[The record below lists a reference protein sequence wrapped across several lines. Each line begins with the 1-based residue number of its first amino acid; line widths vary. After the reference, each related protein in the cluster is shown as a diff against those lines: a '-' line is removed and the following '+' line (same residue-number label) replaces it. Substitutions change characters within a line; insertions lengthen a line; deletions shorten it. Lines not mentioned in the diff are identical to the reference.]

1 MAAHGSAFPI
11 AKLAL
16 NNSVPPILMASLR
29 MGLVLIILI
38 PFWRFRI
45 PNKKY
50 FLPLLAFS
58 ISMGVMVYVFMNLSL
73 YHSSIISPIIVG
85 SQFSPIKSLA
95 TLPMALSI
103 VGVAIFAIF
112 AAKLMSI
119 IGRRAGF
126 IFASVGSSLAALM
139 AAYSII
145 IESFLLFNLGCFLL
159 GAGVAFSHQ
168 YRFAA
173 VETVSKDMAPKAIS
187 IILLAGI
194 GSAFIGPNLAN
205 ISKEIIPEHLYA
217 GSYIA
222 LAILTLSSTIFLLF
236 YKDNHKPNNFVKKD
250 TRSYFELISQ
260 PRFLQALIA
269 SAFAYAVMSFLMT
282 ATPISMHV
290 MEKISLSKTGLVI
303 QLHIAA
309 MFLPSLIT
317 GNLIKKFGHSK
328 IMYAGVVLFSITILT
343 SLFEQNFVN
352 YLTALVFL
360 GFGWNF
366 LFISGTSLL
375 VLTYKEDEKFK
386 AQGFNDLIVYSIQAV
401 ASLSAG
407 IFLNLTS
414 WKTMNL
420 ICIIFLIIIVISTLR
435 ADFKEKK

>member
-1 MAAHGSAFPI
+1 MNKNLWLLILSQIFAFTAAPVTVFLSG
-11 AKLAL
+11 
-16 NNSVPPILMASLR
+16 
-29 MGLVLIILI
+29 II
-38 PFWRFRI
+38 
-45 PNKKY
+45 
-50 FLPLLAFS
+50 
-58 ISMGVMVYVFMNLSL
+58 
-73 YHSSIISPIIVG
+73 G

-103 VGVAIFAIF
+103 VGIAIFAIF
-112 AAKLMSI
+112 AAQLMSI

-126 IFASVGSSLAALM
+126 ILASIGSSLASLM

-145 IESFLLFNLGCFLL
+145 IESFLLFNLGSFLL
-159 GAGVAFSHQ
+159 GAAVAFSHQ

-173 VETVSKDMAPKAIS
+173 VETVNKDMAPKAIS

-194 GSAFIGPNLAN
+194 GSAFIGPNVAN
-205 ISKEIIPEHLYA
+205 FTKEIIPEHLYA

-222 LAILTLSSTIFLLF
+222 LAILTLTSTIFLFF
-236 YKDNHKPNNFVKKD
+236 YKDNHKQKDQVKKS
-250 TRSYFELISQ
+250 TRSYLELISH

-290 MEKISLSKTGLVI
+290 MEKISLSKTGFVI

-309 MFLPSLIT
+309 MFLPSLVT
-317 GNLIKKFGHSK
+317 GNLIRKFGHSK
-328 IMYAGVVLFSITILT
+328 IMYAGVALFLITILI
-343 SLFEQNFVN
+343 SLFEQNFIN
-352 YLTALVFL
+352 YLIALIFL

-375 VLTYKEDEKFK
+375 VLSYREDEKFK
-386 AQGFNDLIVYSIQAV
+386 AQGFNDLIVYSIQAI

-407 IFLNLTS
+407 VFLTLTS

-420 ICIIFLIIIVISTLR
+420 ICLIFLAIIILSTLR
-435 ADFKEKK
+435 ADFLNKKKPQQL

>member
-1 MAAHGSAFPI
+1 MNKNLWLLILSQIFAFTAAPVTVFLSG
-11 AKLAL
+11 
-16 NNSVPPILMASLR
+16 
-29 MGLVLIILI
+29 II
-38 PFWRFRI
+38 
-45 PNKKY
+45 
-50 FLPLLAFS
+50 
-58 ISMGVMVYVFMNLSL
+58 
-73 YHSSIISPIIVG
+73 G

-103 VGVAIFAIF
+103 VGIAIFAFF
-112 AAKLMSI
+112 AAKIMSI

-126 IFASVGSSLAALM
+126 ILASVGSSLASLM
-139 AAYSII
+139 ASYSII

-173 VETVSKDMAPKAIS
+173 VETVNKDMAPKAIS

-205 ISKEIIPEHLYA
+205 ISKEIISDHLYA
-217 GSYIA
+217 GSYVA

-236 YKDNHKPNNFVKKD
+236 YEDNHRPSNFVKKN
-250 TRSYFELISQ
+250 TRSYLELIGQ

-269 SAFAYAVMSFLMT
+269 SSFAYAVMSFLMT

-290 MEKISLSKTGLVI
+290 MEKISLAKTGLVI

-328 IMYAGVVLFSITILT
+328 IMYSGVLLFSITILT
-343 SLFEQNFVN
+343 SLFEQNFIN
-352 YLTALVFL
+352 YLIALIFL

-375 VLTYKEDEKFK
+375 VLSYKEEEKFK
-386 AQGFNDLIVYSIQAV
+386 AQGFNDLIVYTVQAI

-407 IFLNLTS
+407 IFISLTS

-420 ICIIFLIIIVISTLR
+420 VCIIFLIIIIISTFR
-435 ADFKEKK
+435 ADLKQRI

>member
-1 MAAHGSAFPI
+1 MNKNLWLLILSQIFAFTAAPVTVFLSGIIGS
-11 AKLAL
+11 K
-16 NNSVPPILMASLR
+16 
-29 MGLVLIILI
+29 
-38 PFWRFRI
+38 
-45 PNKKY
+45 
-50 FLPLLAFS
+50 
-58 ISMGVMVYVFMNLSL
+58 
-73 YHSSIISPIIVG
+73 
-85 SQFSPIKSLA
+85 FSPIKSLA

-103 VGVAIFAIF
+103 VGIAIFAIF
-112 AAKLMSI
+112 AAKVMSI

-126 IFASVGSSLAALM
+126 IFASIGSSISSLL

-145 IESFLLFNLGCFLL
+145 IESFILFNFSCFLL

-173 VETVSKDMAPKAIS
+173 VETVKKDMAPKAIS

-194 GSAFIGPNLAN
+194 GSAFIGPNVAN
-205 ISKEIIPEHLYA
+205 ITKEFIAKHLYA

-222 LAILTLSSTIFLLF
+222 LAVLTLISTIFLIF
-236 YKDNHKPNNFVKKD
+236 YKDGHQSNKITKKT
-250 TRSYFELISQ
+250 TRSYSELVSQ

-290 MEKISLSKTGLVI
+290 MEKISLTKTGLVI

-309 MFLPSLIT
+309 MFLPSLVT

-328 IMYAGVVLFSITILT
+328 IMYGGVVLFSITILT
-343 SLFEQNFVN
+343 SLFEQNLTN
-352 YLTALVFL
+352 YLIALVFL

-375 VLTYKEDEKFK
+375 VLSYRENEKFK
-386 AQGFNDLIVYSIQAV
+386 AQGFNDLIVYSIQAI

-407 IFLNLTS
+407 VFLTLTS

-420 ICIIFLIIIVISTLR
+420 VCIIFLVLIILSTLR
-435 ADFKEKK
+435 ADLKKRN

>member
-1 MAAHGSAFPI
+1 MNKNLWLLILSQIFAFTAAPVTVFLSGIIGSE
-11 AKLAL
+11 LT
-16 NNSVPPILMASLR
+16 
-29 MGLVLIILI
+29 
-38 PFWRFRI
+38 
-45 PNKKY
+45 
-50 FLPLLAFS
+50 
-58 ISMGVMVYVFMNLSL
+58 
-73 YHSSIISPIIVG
+73 
-85 SQFSPIKSLA
+85 PIKSLA

-103 VGVAIFAIF
+103 VGIAIFAIF
-112 AAKLMSI
+112 AAKIMNT
-119 IGRRAGF
+119 IGRRLGF
-126 IFASVGSSLAALM
+126 IFASIGSSFSSLL

-145 IESFLLFNLGCFLL
+145 IESFILFNLGCFLL
-159 GAGVAFSHQ
+159 GATVAFSHQ

-173 VETVSKDMAPKAIS
+173 VETVKKEMAPKAIS

-205 ISKEIIPEHLYA
+205 ITKSAIAEHLYA

-222 LAILTLSSTIFLLF
+222 LAVLTLTSTIFLIF
-236 YKDNHKPNNFVKKD
+236 YKDGHKPNKVAGRK

-290 MEKISLSKTGLVI
+290 MEKISLTKTGFVI

-317 GNLIKKFGHSK
+317 GNLINKFGHSK
-328 IMYAGVVLFSITILT
+328 IMHAGVVLFSITILT
-343 SLFEQNFVN
+343 SLFEQNFIN
-352 YLTALVFL
+352 YLIALIFL

-375 VLTYKEDEKFK
+375 VLSYKENEKFK
-386 AQGFNDLIVYSIQAV
+386 AQGFNDLIVYSIQAIS
-401 ASLSAG
+401 SLSAG
-407 IFLNLTS
+407 VFLTLTS
-414 WKTMNL
+414 WKIMNVF
-420 ICIIFLIIIVISTLR
+420 CIIFLIIIVFSTLR
-435 ADFKEKK
+435 ADFKEKKTP

>member
-1 MAAHGSAFPI
+1 MNKNLWLLILSQIFAFTAAPVTVFLSG
-11 AKLAL
+11 
-16 NNSVPPILMASLR
+16 
-29 MGLVLIILI
+29 II
-38 PFWRFRI
+38 
-45 PNKKY
+45 
-50 FLPLLAFS
+50 
-58 ISMGVMVYVFMNLSL
+58 
-73 YHSSIISPIIVG
+73 G

-103 VGVAIFAIF
+103 VGVAIFAMF
-112 AAKLMSI
+112 AAKVMSI
-119 IGRRAGF
+119 IGRRSGF
-126 IFASVGSSLAALM
+126 IFASIGSSLASLL

-145 IESFLLFNLGCFLL
+145 IQSFLLFNLACFLI

-173 VETVSKDMAPKAIS
+173 VETVKKDMAPKAIS

-205 ISKEIIPEHLYA
+205 ISKEIVPQHLYA
-217 GSYIA
+217 GSYFA
-222 LAILTLSSTIFLLF
+222 LAALTLTSTVFLLF
-236 YKDNHKPNNFVKKD
+236 YKDGHKENNIVSKT
-250 TRSYFELISQ
+250 TRNYFELISQ

-282 ATPISMHV
+282 ATPISMHI
-290 MEKISLSKTGLVI
+290 MEKISLAKTGFVI

-328 IMYAGVVLFSITILT
+328 IMHAGVLLFLITILL
-343 SLFEQNFVN
+343 SLFEQNFIN
-352 YLTALVFL
+352 YLIALIFL
-360 GFGWNF
+360 GLGWNF

-375 VLTYKEDEKFK
+375 VLSYKEEEKFK
-386 AQGFNDLIVYSIQAV
+386 AQGFNDLIVYSVQAA

-407 IFLNLTS
+407 IFINLTS
-414 WKTMNL
+414 WKIMNL
-420 ICIIFLIIIVISTLR
+420 VCVIFLVTIVISTIR
-435 ADFKEKK
+435 ADFKVGK

>member
-1 MAAHGSAFPI
+1 MNKNLWLLILSQIFAFTAAPVTVFLSG
-11 AKLAL
+11 
-16 NNSVPPILMASLR
+16 
-29 MGLVLIILI
+29 II
-38 PFWRFRI
+38 
-45 PNKKY
+45 
-50 FLPLLAFS
+50 
-58 ISMGVMVYVFMNLSL
+58 
-73 YHSSIISPIIVG
+73 G

-112 AAKLMSI
+112 AAKVMSI
-119 IGRRAGF
+119 IGRRVGF

-236 YKDNHKPNNFVKKD
+236 YKDNHKPNNFVKKN

-290 MEKISLSKTGLVI
+290 MEKISLVKTGLVI

-420 ICIIFLIIIVISTLR
+420 ICIIFLIIIFISTLR

>member
-1 MAAHGSAFPI
+1 LGHVYG
-11 AKLAL
+11 
-16 NNSVPPILMASLR
+16 R
-29 MGLVLIILI
+29 Q
-38 PFWRFRI
+38 
-45 PNKKY
+45 
-50 FLPLLAFS
+50 
-58 ISMGVMVYVFMNLSL
+58 VYVLMNKNLWLLILSQIFAFTAAPVTVFL
-73 YHSSIISPIIVG
+73 SGIIG

-112 AAKLMSI
+112 AAKVMSI

-407 IFLNLTS
+407 IFLNLTN

>member
-1 MAAHGSAFPI
+1 
-11 AKLAL
+11 
-16 NNSVPPILMASLR
+16 
-29 MGLVLIILI
+29 
-38 PFWRFRI
+38 
-45 PNKKY
+45 
-50 FLPLLAFS
+50 
-58 ISMGVMVYVFMNLSL
+58 
-73 YHSSIISPIIVG
+73 
-85 SQFSPIKSLA
+85 
-95 TLPMALSI
+95 
-103 VGVAIFAIF
+103 
-112 AAKLMSI
+112 
-119 IGRRAGF
+119 
-126 IFASVGSSLAALM
+126 
-139 AAYSII
+139 
-145 IESFLLFNLGCFLL
+145 
-159 GAGVAFSHQ
+159 
-168 YRFAA
+168 
-173 VETVSKDMAPKAIS
+173 
-187 IILLAGI
+187 
-194 GSAFIGPNLAN
+194 
-205 ISKEIIPEHLYA
+205 
-217 GSYIA
+217 
-222 LAILTLSSTIFLLF
+222 
-236 YKDNHKPNNFVKKD
+236 
-250 TRSYFELISQ
+250 
-260 PRFLQALIA
+260 
-269 SAFAYAVMSFLMT
+269 MSFLMT

-309 MFLPSLIT
+309 MFLPSLIA

-328 IMYAGVVLFSITILT
+328 IMNAGVVLFSIAILT

-352 YLTALVFL
+352 YLIALVFL

>member
-1 MAAHGSAFPI
+1 MNKNLWLLILSQIFAFTAAPVTVFLSG
-11 AKLAL
+11 
-16 NNSVPPILMASLR
+16 
-29 MGLVLIILI
+29 II
-38 PFWRFRI
+38 
-45 PNKKY
+45 
-50 FLPLLAFS
+50 
-58 ISMGVMVYVFMNLSL
+58 
-73 YHSSIISPIIVG
+73 G
-85 SQFSPIKSLA
+85 SQLSPIKSLA

-103 VGVAIFAIF
+103 VGIAIFAIF
-112 AAKLMSI
+112 AAKVMSI

-126 IFASVGSSLAALM
+126 IFASILSSLSSLL
-139 AAYSII
+139 AAYAII
-145 IESFLLFNLGCFLL
+145 IESFILFNFSCFLL

-173 VETVSKDMAPKAIS
+173 VETVKKNMAPKAIS

-205 ISKEIIPEHLYA
+205 VSKEIISEHLYA
-217 GSYIA
+217 GSYFA
-222 LAILTLSSTIFLLF
+222 LAALTLTSTIFLMF
-236 YKDNHKPNNFVKKD
+236 YKDKHNSNDISKKNK
-250 TRSYFELISQ
+250 RSYLELVSQ

-269 SAFAYAVMSFLMT
+269 SAFAYAVMAFLMT

-290 MEKISLSKTGLVI
+290 MEKISLSKTGFVI

-309 MFLPSLIT
+309 MFLPSLVT

-328 IMYAGVVLFSITILT
+328 IMNAGVALFSVTILF

-352 YLTALVFL
+352 YLVALIFL

-375 VLTYKEDEKFK
+375 VLSYREDEKFK
-386 AQGFNDLIVYSIQAV
+386 AQGFNDLIVYSIQAI

-407 IFLNLTS
+407 VFLTLTS
-414 WKTMNL
+414 WKIMNL
-420 ICIIFLIIIVISTLR
+420 ICLIFLAIIILTTLR
-435 ADFKEKK
+435 ADFRERR

>member
-1 MAAHGSAFPI
+1 MNKNLWLLILSQIFAFTAAPVTVFLSGIIGS
-11 AKLAL
+11 K
-16 NNSVPPILMASLR
+16 
-29 MGLVLIILI
+29 
-38 PFWRFRI
+38 
-45 PNKKY
+45 
-50 FLPLLAFS
+50 
-58 ISMGVMVYVFMNLSL
+58 
-73 YHSSIISPIIVG
+73 
-85 SQFSPIKSLA
+85 FSPIKSLA

-103 VGVAIFAIF
+103 VGIAIFAIF
-112 AAKLMSI
+112 ASKVMSI

-126 IFASVGSSLAALM
+126 MFASIGSSLSSLL

-145 IESFLLFNLGCFLL
+145 IESFILFNFACFLL

-173 VETVSKDMAPKAIS
+173 VETVKKDMAPKAIS

-194 GSAFIGPNLAN
+194 GSAIIGPNAAN
-205 ISKEIIPEHLYA
+205 FSKEIIAEHLYA
-217 GSYIA
+217 GSYIV
-222 LAILTLSSTIFLLF
+222 LAALTLTSTIFLLF
-236 YKDNHKPNNFVKKD
+236 YKDGHKPNNVNKKNS
-250 TRSYFELISQ
+250 RSYLELIAQ

-269 SAFAYAVMSFLMT
+269 SAFAYAVMAFLMT

-290 MEKISLSKTGLVI
+290 IEKISLTKTGLVI

-309 MFLPSLIT
+309 MFLPSLVT

-328 IMYAGVVLFSITILT
+328 IMYGGVALFSITILT
-343 SLFEQNFVN
+343 SLFEQNLTN
-352 YLTALVFL
+352 YLIALVFL

-375 VLTYKEDEKFK
+375 VLSYRENEKFK
-386 AQGFNDLIVYSIQAV
+386 AQGFNDLIVYSIQAI

-407 IFLNLTS
+407 VFLTLTS

-420 ICIIFLIIIVISTLR
+420 VCIIFLVLIILSTLR
-435 ADFKEKK
+435 ADFKERK

>member
-1 MAAHGSAFPI
+1 MNKNLWLLILSQIFAFTAAPVTVFLSG
-11 AKLAL
+11 
-16 NNSVPPILMASLR
+16 
-29 MGLVLIILI
+29 II
-38 PFWRFRI
+38 
-45 PNKKY
+45 
-50 FLPLLAFS
+50 
-58 ISMGVMVYVFMNLSL
+58 
-73 YHSSIISPIIVG
+73 G

-103 VGVAIFAIF
+103 VGTAIFAIF

-126 IFASVGSSLAALM
+126 IFASVGTSIISLI
-139 AAYSII
+139 AAYSIV
-145 IESFLLFNLGCFLL
+145 IESFILFNLACFFI

-173 VETVSKDMAPKAIS
+173 VETVEKEMAPKAIS

-205 ISKEIIPEHLYA
+205 ISKEVIPQHLYV

-222 LAILTLSSTIFLLF
+222 LAALTLTSTIFLLF
-236 YKDNHKPNNFVKKD
+236 YKDGHKKNNIIEKSS
-250 TRSYFELISQ
+250 RSYFELISQ

-290 MEKISLSKTGLVI
+290 MEKISLTKTGFVI

-328 IMYAGVVLFSITILT
+328 IMYAGVVLFSITILL
-343 SLFEQNFVN
+343 SLFEQNFWN
-352 YLTALVFL
+352 YLIALIFL
-360 GFGWNF
+360 GLGWNF

-375 VLTYKEDEKFK
+375 VLSYREEEKFK
-386 AQGFNDLIVYSIQAV
+386 AQGFNDLIVYTVQAI

-407 IFLNLTS
+407 VFISLSS

-420 ICIIFLIIIVISTLR
+420 VCIIFLVIIIISTLR
-435 ADFKEKK
+435 ADFKQKKPQ

>member
-1 MAAHGSAFPI
+1 MNKNLWLLILSQIFAFTAAPVTVFLSG
-11 AKLAL
+11 
-16 NNSVPPILMASLR
+16 
-29 MGLVLIILI
+29 II
-38 PFWRFRI
+38 
-45 PNKKY
+45 
-50 FLPLLAFS
+50 
-58 ISMGVMVYVFMNLSL
+58 
-73 YHSSIISPIIVG
+73 G

-103 VGVAIFAIF
+103 VGIAIFAIF
-112 AAKLMSI
+112 AAKVMSI

-126 IFASVGSSLAALM
+126 IFASILSSLSSLL

-145 IESFLLFNLGCFLL
+145 IESFIVFNFSCFLL

-173 VETVSKDMAPKAIS
+173 VETVKKNMAPKAIS

-205 ISKEIIPEHLYA
+205 ISKEIFPEHLYA

-222 LAILTLSSTIFLLF
+222 LSILTLTSTIFLFF
-236 YKDNHKPNNFVKKD
+236 YKDGHKPNRVNNKIS
-250 TRSYFELISQ
+250 RSYLELISQ
-260 PRFLQALIA
+260 PRFLQALVA

-290 MEKISLSKTGLVI
+290 MEKINLTKTGFVI

-328 IMYAGVVLFSITILT
+328 IMYSGVILFSITILS
-343 SLFEQNFVN
+343 SLFEQNFIN
-352 YLTALVFL
+352 YLIALIFL

-375 VLTYKEDEKFK
+375 VLSYREDEKFK
-386 AQGFNDLIVYSIQAV
+386 AQGFNDLIVYSIQAA

-407 IFLNLTS
+407 IFLTLTS

-420 ICIIFLIIIVISTLR
+420 ICIIFLITIILSTLR
-435 ADFKEKK
+435 ADFKERK

>member
-1 MAAHGSAFPI
+1 MNKNLWLLILSQIFAFTAAPVTVFLSG
-11 AKLAL
+11 
-16 NNSVPPILMASLR
+16 
-29 MGLVLIILI
+29 II
-38 PFWRFRI
+38 
-45 PNKKY
+45 
-50 FLPLLAFS
+50 
-58 ISMGVMVYVFMNLSL
+58 
-73 YHSSIISPIIVG
+73 G

-112 AAKLMSI
+112 AAKIMSI
-119 IGRRAGF
+119 IGRKAGF
-126 IFASVGSSLAALM
+126 IIASVGSSLAALM

-145 IESFLLFNLGCFLL
+145 IESFILFNLGCFLL

-173 VETVSKDMAPKAIS
+173 VETVEKSMAPKAIS

-205 ISKEIIPEHLYA
+205 ISKEIISEHLYA
-217 GSYIA
+217 GSYVT

-236 YKDNHKPNNFVKKD
+236 YDDNHRPNDFVKEN
-250 TRSYFELISQ
+250 TRSYFELVKQTRII
-260 PRFLQALIA
+260 QALIA
-269 SAFAYAVMSFLMT
+269 SSFAYAVMSFLMT

-290 MEKISLSKTGLVI
+290 MEKISIAKTGLVI

-328 IMYAGVVLFSITILT
+328 IMYAGVLLFSITIFT
-343 SLFEQNFVN
+343 SLFDQNFIN
-352 YLTALVFL
+352 YLIALIFL

-375 VLTYKEDEKFK
+375 VLSYKEAEKFK
-386 AQGFNDLIVYSIQAV
+386 AQGFNDLIVYTVQAL

-420 ICIIFLIIIVISTLR
+420 VCIIFLIIIIISTLR
-435 ADFKEKK
+435 ADRIESK

>member
-1 MAAHGSAFPI
+1 MNKNLWLLILSQIFAFTAAPVTVFLSG
-11 AKLAL
+11 
-16 NNSVPPILMASLR
+16 
-29 MGLVLIILI
+29 II
-38 PFWRFRI
+38 
-45 PNKKY
+45 
-50 FLPLLAFS
+50 
-58 ISMGVMVYVFMNLSL
+58 
-73 YHSSIISPIIVG
+73 G

-103 VGVAIFAIF
+103 VGIAIFAFF
-112 AAKLMSI
+112 AAKIMSI

-126 IFASVGSSLAALM
+126 ILASVGSSLAALM
-139 AAYSII
+139 ASYSII
-145 IESFLLFNLGCFLL
+145 IESFVLFNLGCFLL

-173 VETVSKDMAPKAIS
+173 VETVNKDMAPKAIS

-205 ISKEIIPEHLYA
+205 ISKEIIADHLYA
-217 GSYIA
+217 GSYVA

-236 YKDNHKPNNFVKKD
+236 YEDNHRPSNFVKKN
-250 TRSYFELISQ
+250 TRSYFELIGQ

-269 SAFAYAVMSFLMT
+269 SSFAYAVMSFLMT

-290 MEKISLSKTGLVI
+290 MEKISLAKTGLVI

-328 IMYAGVVLFSITILT
+328 IMYSGVFLFSITILT
-343 SLFEQNFVN
+343 SLFEQNFIN
-352 YLTALVFL
+352 YLIALIFL

-375 VLTYKEDEKFK
+375 VLSYKEEEKFK
-386 AQGFNDLIVYSIQAV
+386 AQGFNDLIVYTVQAI

-407 IFLNLTS
+407 IFISLTS

-420 ICIIFLIIIVISTLR
+420 VCIIFLIIIIISTFR
-435 ADFKEKK
+435 ADLKQRS

>member
-1 MAAHGSAFPI
+1 MNKNLWLLILSQIFAFTAAPVTVFLSG
-11 AKLAL
+11 
-16 NNSVPPILMASLR
+16 
-29 MGLVLIILI
+29 II
-38 PFWRFRI
+38 
-45 PNKKY
+45 
-50 FLPLLAFS
+50 
-58 ISMGVMVYVFMNLSL
+58 
-73 YHSSIISPIIVG
+73 G
-85 SQFSPIKSLA
+85 SQFSPVKSLA

-103 VGVAIFAIF
+103 VGIAVFAIF
-112 AAKLMSI
+112 AANLMSI

-126 IFASVGSSLAALM
+126 IFASIGSSAASLL

-145 IESFLLFNLGCFLL
+145 IESFIFFNLACFLL

-173 VETVSKDMAPKAIS
+173 VETVNKDMAPKAIS

-205 ISKEIIPEHLYA
+205 ISKEIILDHLYA
-217 GSYIA
+217 GSYVA

-236 YKDNHKPNNFVKKD
+236 YEDNHRPNNFIKKN
-250 TRSYFELISQ
+250 TRSYFELITQ

-269 SAFAYAVMSFLMT
+269 SSFAYAVMSFLMT

-290 MEKISLSKTGLVI
+290 MEKISLAKTGLVI

-328 IMYAGVVLFSITILT
+328 IMYLGVLLFLITILT
-343 SLFEQNFVN
+343 SLFEQNFKN
-352 YLTALVFL
+352 YLIALIFL

-375 VLTYKEDEKFK
+375 VLSYKEEEKFK
-386 AQGFNDLIVYSIQAV
+386 AQGFNDLIVYTVQAI

-407 IFLNLTS
+407 IFISLTS

-420 ICIIFLIIIVISTLR
+420 VCIIFLIIIVISTFR
-435 ADFKEKK
+435 ADLKQRI

>member
-1 MAAHGSAFPI
+1 MNKNLWLLILSQIFAFTAAPVTVFLSG
-11 AKLAL
+11 
-16 NNSVPPILMASLR
+16 
-29 MGLVLIILI
+29 II
-38 PFWRFRI
+38 
-45 PNKKY
+45 
-50 FLPLLAFS
+50 
-58 ISMGVMVYVFMNLSL
+58 
-73 YHSSIISPIIVG
+73 G
-85 SQFSPIKSLA
+85 SQFSPVKSLA

-103 VGVAIFAIF
+103 VGIAIFAIF
-112 AAKLMSI
+112 AAKVMSI

-126 IFASVGSSLAALM
+126 IFASIISSLSSLL

-145 IESFLLFNLGCFLL
+145 IESFILFNLACFLL

-173 VETVSKDMAPKAIS
+173 VETVKKDMAPKAIS

-194 GSAFIGPNLAN
+194 GSAFIGPNVAN
-205 ISKEIIPEHLYA
+205 VTKDIIAEHLYA

-222 LAILTLSSTIFLLF
+222 LAVLTLTSIIFLLF
-236 YKDNHKPNNFVKKD
+236 YKDGHKPNRINKK
-250 TRSYFELISQ
+250 TSRSYLELISQ

-269 SAFAYAVMSFLMT
+269 SAFAYAVMAFLMT

-290 MEKISLSKTGLVI
+290 MEKISLTKTGLVI

-317 GNLIKKFGHSK
+317 GNLIRKFGHSK
-328 IMYAGVVLFSITILT
+328 IMYAGTLLFLITVLT
-343 SLFEQNFVN
+343 SFFEQNFTN
-352 YLTALVFL
+352 YLIALIFL

-375 VLTYKEDEKFK
+375 VLSYRENEKFK
-386 AQGFNDLIVYSIQAV
+386 AQGFNDLIVYSIQAT

-407 IFLNLTS
+407 VFLTLTS

-420 ICIIFLIIIVISTLR
+420 VCIIFLTIIVLSTLR
-435 ADFKEKK
+435 ADFKERK

>member
-1 MAAHGSAFPI
+1 
-11 AKLAL
+11 
-16 NNSVPPILMASLR
+16 
-29 MGLVLIILI
+29 MGHVYG
-38 PFWRFRI
+38 RQ
-45 PNKKY
+45 
-50 FLPLLAFS
+50 
-58 ISMGVMVYVFMNLSL
+58 VYVLMNKNLWLLILSQIFAFTAAPVTVFL
-73 YHSSIISPIIVG
+73 SGIIG

-112 AAKLMSI
+112 AAKVMSI

-173 VETVSKDMAPKAIS
+173 VETVNKDMAPKAIS

-290 MEKISLSKTGLVI
+290 MEKISLAKTGLVI

>member
-1 MAAHGSAFPI
+1 MTKNLWLLILSQIFAFTAAPVTVFLSG
-11 AKLAL
+11 
-16 NNSVPPILMASLR
+16 
-29 MGLVLIILI
+29 II
-38 PFWRFRI
+38 
-45 PNKKY
+45 
-50 FLPLLAFS
+50 
-58 ISMGVMVYVFMNLSL
+58 
-73 YHSSIISPIIVG
+73 G
-85 SQFSPIKSLA
+85 SQLSTIKSLA

-103 VGVAIFAIF
+103 VGIAIFAIF
-112 AAKLMSI
+112 AAKIMNI
-119 IGRRAGF
+119 IGRRLGF
-126 IFASVGSSLAALM
+126 IFASIGSSLSSLL

-145 IESFLLFNLGCFLL
+145 IESFILFNLGCFLL
-159 GAGVAFSHQ
+159 GATVAFSHQ

-173 VETVSKDMAPKAIS
+173 VETVKKEMAPKAIS

-205 ISKEIIPEHLYA
+205 ITKSAITEHLYA

-222 LAILTLSSTIFLLF
+222 LAVLTLTSTIFLIF
-236 YKDNHKPNNFVKKD
+236 YKDGHKPNKVASRK

-290 MEKISLSKTGLVI
+290 MEKISLTKTGFVI

-317 GNLIKKFGHSK
+317 GNLINKFGHSK
-328 IMYAGVVLFSITILT
+328 IMHAGVVLFSITILT
-343 SLFEQNFVN
+343 SLFEQNFIN
-352 YLTALVFL
+352 YLIALIFL

-375 VLTYKEDEKFK
+375 VLSYKENEKFK
-386 AQGFNDLIVYSIQAV
+386 AQGFNDLIVYSIQAIS
-401 ASLSAG
+401 SLSAG
-407 IFLNLTS
+407 VFLTLTS
-414 WKTMNL
+414 WKIMNVF
-420 ICIIFLIIIVISTLR
+420 CIIFLIIIVFSTLR
-435 ADFKEKK
+435 ADFKEKKTP

>member
-1 MAAHGSAFPI
+1 MNKNLWLLILSQIFAFTAAPVTVFLSG
-11 AKLAL
+11 
-16 NNSVPPILMASLR
+16 
-29 MGLVLIILI
+29 II
-38 PFWRFRI
+38 
-45 PNKKY
+45 
-50 FLPLLAFS
+50 
-58 ISMGVMVYVFMNLSL
+58 
-73 YHSSIISPIIVG
+73 G
-85 SQFSPIKSLA
+85 SQFSPVKSLA

-103 VGVAIFAIF
+103 VGIAIFAIF
-112 AAKLMSI
+112 AAKVMSI

-126 IFASVGSSLAALM
+126 IFASIISSLSSLL

-145 IESFLLFNLGCFLL
+145 IESFILFNLACFLL

-173 VETVSKDMAPKAIS
+173 VETVKKDMAPKAIS

-194 GSAFIGPNLAN
+194 GSAFIGPNVAN
-205 ISKEIIPEHLYA
+205 ITKDIIAEHLYA

-222 LAILTLSSTIFLLF
+222 LAVLTLTSIIFLLF
-236 YKDNHKPNNFVKKD
+236 YKDGHKPNRINKK
-250 TRSYFELISQ
+250 TSRSYLELISQ
-260 PRFLQALIA
+260 PRFLQALVA

-290 MEKISLSKTGLVI
+290 MEKISLTKTGLVI

-309 MFLPSLIT
+309 MFLPSLVT
-317 GNLIKKFGHSK
+317 GNLIRKFGHSK
-328 IMYAGVVLFSITILT
+328 IMYAGVFLFLITVLT
-343 SLFEQNFVN
+343 SFFEQNFTN
-352 YLTALVFL
+352 YLIALIFL

-375 VLTYKEDEKFK
+375 VLSYRENEKFK
-386 AQGFNDLIVYSIQAV
+386 AQGFNDLIVYSIQAT

-407 IFLNLTS
+407 VFLTLTS

-420 ICIIFLIIIVISTLR
+420 VCIIFLVLIILSTLR
-435 ADFKEKK
+435 ADLKERK

>member
-1 MAAHGSAFPI
+1 MNKNLWLLILSQIFAFTAAPVTVFLSG
-11 AKLAL
+11 
-16 NNSVPPILMASLR
+16 
-29 MGLVLIILI
+29 II
-38 PFWRFRI
+38 
-45 PNKKY
+45 
-50 FLPLLAFS
+50 
-58 ISMGVMVYVFMNLSL
+58 
-73 YHSSIISPIIVG
+73 G

-112 AAKLMSI
+112 AAKIMSI

-126 IFASVGSSLAALM
+126 ILASIGSSLAALM
-139 AAYSII
+139 ASYSII
-145 IESFLLFNLGCFLL
+145 IESFLLFNLGCFIL

-173 VETVSKDMAPKAIS
+173 VETVNKDMAPKAIS

-205 ISKEIIPEHLYA
+205 ISKEIISDHLYA
-217 GSYIA
+217 GSYVA

-236 YKDNHKPNNFVKKD
+236 YEDNHRPSNFVKKN
-250 TRSYFELISQ
+250 TRSYFELIGQ

-269 SAFAYAVMSFLMT
+269 SSFAYAVMSFLMT

-290 MEKISLSKTGLVI
+290 MEKISLAKTGLVI

-328 IMYAGVVLFSITILT
+328 IMYSGVLLFSITILT
-343 SLFEQNFVN
+343 SLFEQNFIN
-352 YLTALVFL
+352 YLIALIFL

-375 VLTYKEDEKFK
+375 VLSYKEEEKFK
-386 AQGFNDLIVYSIQAV
+386 AQGFNDLIVYTVQAI

-407 IFLNLTS
+407 IFISLTS

-420 ICIIFLIIIVISTLR
+420 VCIIFLIIIIISTFR
-435 ADFKEKK
+435 ADLKQRS

>member
-1 MAAHGSAFPI
+1 MGHVHG
-11 AKLAL
+11 
-16 NNSVPPILMASLR
+16 R
-29 MGLVLIILI
+29 Q
-38 PFWRFRI
+38 
-45 PNKKY
+45 
-50 FLPLLAFS
+50 
-58 ISMGVMVYVFMNLSL
+58 VYVLMNKNLWLLILSQIFAFTAAPVTVFL
-73 YHSSIISPIIVG
+73 SGIIG
-85 SQFSPIKSLA
+85 SQFSPIRFLA

-103 VGVAIFAIF
+103 VGIAIFAIF
-112 AAKLMSI
+112 AAKVMSV

-126 IFASVGSSLAALM
+126 ILASVGSSLASLM

-145 IESFLLFNLGCFLL
+145 IESFVLFNLGCFLL

-205 ISKEIIPEHLYA
+205 ISKEIISEHLYA
-217 GSYIA
+217 GSYI
-222 LAILTLSSTIFLLF
+222 TLSALTATSTIFLLF
-236 YKDNHKPNNFVKKD
+236 YKDNHKLNNHVKKSA
-250 TRSYFELISQ
+250 RSYFELISQ

-290 MEKISLSKTGLVI
+290 MEKFSLAKTGLVI

-328 IMYAGVVLFSITILT
+328 IMHTGVALFSITILI
-343 SLFEQNFVN
+343 SLFEQNFMN
-352 YLTALVFL
+352 YLMALVFL

-375 VLTYKEDEKFK
+375 VLSYKEDEKFK

-407 IFLNLTS
+407 VFLSLTS

-420 ICIIFLIIIVISTLR
+420 VCIIFLIIIIISTLR
-435 ADFKEKK
+435 ADSKVKK

>member
-1 MAAHGSAFPI
+1 MNKNLWLLILSQIFAFTAAPVTVFLSG
-11 AKLAL
+11 
-16 NNSVPPILMASLR
+16 
-29 MGLVLIILI
+29 II
-38 PFWRFRI
+38 
-45 PNKKY
+45 
-50 FLPLLAFS
+50 
-58 ISMGVMVYVFMNLSL
+58 
-73 YHSSIISPIIVG
+73 G

-112 AAKLMSI
+112 AAKVMSI

-173 VETVSKDMAPKAIS
+173 VETVNKDMAPKAIS

-236 YKDNHKPNNFVKKD
+236 YKDNHKPNNFIKKD

-282 ATPISMHV
+282 ATPISMHM

-328 IMYAGVVLFSITILT
+328 IMYVGVVLFSITILT

>member
-1 MAAHGSAFPI
+1 MNKNLWLLILSQIFAFTAAPVTVFLSGIIGS
-11 AKLAL
+11 K
-16 NNSVPPILMASLR
+16 
-29 MGLVLIILI
+29 
-38 PFWRFRI
+38 
-45 PNKKY
+45 
-50 FLPLLAFS
+50 
-58 ISMGVMVYVFMNLSL
+58 
-73 YHSSIISPIIVG
+73 
-85 SQFSPIKSLA
+85 FSPIKSLA

-103 VGVAIFAIF
+103 VGIAIFAIF
-112 AAKLMSI
+112 ASKVMSI

-126 IFASVGSSLAALM
+126 MFASIGSSLSSLL

-145 IESFLLFNLGCFLL
+145 IESFILFNFACFLL

-173 VETVSKDMAPKAIS
+173 VETVKKDMAPKAIS

-194 GSAFIGPNLAN
+194 GSAIIGPNAAN
-205 ISKEIIPEHLYA
+205 FSKEIIAEHLYA
-217 GSYIA
+217 GSYIV
-222 LAILTLSSTIFLLF
+222 LAALTLTSTIFLLF
-236 YKDNHKPNNFVKKD
+236 YKDGHKPNNVNKKNS
-250 TRSYFELISQ
+250 RSYLELIAQ

-269 SAFAYAVMSFLMT
+269 SAFAYAVMAFLMT

-290 MEKISLSKTGLVI
+290 IEKISLTKTGFVI

-309 MFLPSLIT
+309 MFLPSLVT

-328 IMYAGVVLFSITILT
+328 IMYGGVALFSITILT
-343 SLFEQNFVN
+343 SLFEQNLTN
-352 YLTALVFL
+352 YFIALVFL

-375 VLTYKEDEKFK
+375 VLSYRENEKFK
-386 AQGFNDLIVYSIQAV
+386 AQGFNDLIVYSIQAI

-407 IFLNLTS
+407 VFLTLTS

-420 ICIIFLIIIVISTLR
+420 VCIIFLVLIILSTLR
-435 ADFKEKK
+435 ADLKERN

>member
-1 MAAHGSAFPI
+1 
-11 AKLAL
+11 
-16 NNSVPPILMASLR
+16 
-29 MGLVLIILI
+29 MGHVYG
-38 PFWRFRI
+38 RQ
-45 PNKKY
+45 
-50 FLPLLAFS
+50 
-58 ISMGVMVYVFMNLSL
+58 VYVLMNKNLWLLILSQIFAFTAAPVTVFL
-73 YHSSIISPIIVG
+73 SGIIG

-112 AAKLMSI
+112 AAKVMSI

-173 VETVSKDMAPKAIS
+173 VETVNKDMAPKAIS

-282 ATPISMHV
+282 ATPISMHM

>member
-1 MAAHGSAFPI
+1 MNKNLWLLILSQIFAFTAAPVTVFLSGIIGS
-11 AKLAL
+11 K
-16 NNSVPPILMASLR
+16 
-29 MGLVLIILI
+29 
-38 PFWRFRI
+38 
-45 PNKKY
+45 
-50 FLPLLAFS
+50 
-58 ISMGVMVYVFMNLSL
+58 
-73 YHSSIISPIIVG
+73 
-85 SQFSPIKSLA
+85 FSPIKSLA

-103 VGVAIFAIF
+103 VGIAIFAIF
-112 AAKLMSI
+112 ASKVMSI

-126 IFASVGSSLAALM
+126 MFASIGSSISSLL

-145 IESFLLFNLGCFLL
+145 IESFILFNFSCFLL

-173 VETVSKDMAPKAIS
+173 VETVKKDMAPKAIS

-194 GSAFIGPNLAN
+194 GSAFIGPNVAN
-205 ISKEIIPEHLYA
+205 ITKEFIAKHLYA

-222 LAILTLSSTIFLLF
+222 LAVLTLISTIFLIF
-236 YKDNHKPNNFVKKD
+236 YKDGHQSNKITKKT
-250 TRSYFELISQ
+250 TRSYSELVSQ

-290 MEKISLSKTGLVI
+290 MEKISLTKTGLVI

-309 MFLPSLIT
+309 MFLPSLVT

-328 IMYAGVVLFSITILT
+328 IMYGGVVLFSITILT
-343 SLFEQNFVN
+343 SLFEQNLTN
-352 YLTALVFL
+352 YLIALVFL

-375 VLTYKEDEKFK
+375 VLSYRENEKFK
-386 AQGFNDLIVYSIQAV
+386 AQGFNDLIVYSIQAI

-407 IFLNLTS
+407 VFLTLTS

-420 ICIIFLIIIVISTLR
+420 VCIIFLVLIILSTLR
-435 ADFKEKK
+435 ADLKKRN

>member
-1 MAAHGSAFPI
+1 
-11 AKLAL
+11 
-16 NNSVPPILMASLR
+16 
-29 MGLVLIILI
+29 MGHVYG
-38 PFWRFRI
+38 RQ
-45 PNKKY
+45 
-50 FLPLLAFS
+50 
-58 ISMGVMVYVFMNLSL
+58 VYVLMNKNLWLLILSQIFAFTAAPVTVFL
-73 YHSSIISPIIVG
+73 SGIIG

-112 AAKLMSI
+112 AAKVMSI

-222 LAILTLSSTIFLLF
+222 LAILTLLSTIFLLF

-269 SAFAYAVMSFLMT
+269 SSFAYAVMSFLMT

-328 IMYAGVVLFSITILT
+328 IMNAGVVLFSITILT

-435 ADFKEKK
+435 ADFKENK